1 MKQFNYEFT
10 DPKEVTAALFEV
22 YSFTSANQYK
32 SILFHLYSILF
43 DDDKVK
49 QVQEE
54 ILEMFADAHIGG
66 TSSNGDICDGHL
78 AEYGLVMAV
87 SVFESTDTGCY
98 LFECGPNEEKEIGKK
113 IKGII
118 DGTDNIKAAEVFITL
133 KTISSRKVLEE
144 VEKCREDVQIF
155 GGGSAAADISDSYT
169 RVMNENSISHAGV
182 VLVTYAGDDLHVD
195 IHHAIGWK
203 PLGKDLTAT
212 KIEGKCLYELDGR
225 PAAEIYSKYLDIQ
238 ANDDFFSNI
247 LEFPIMTW
255 QHKQSV
261 LRLPFSC
268 NSEDGSI
275 ILAADLDK
283 GTTVNL
289 SYGDPDV
296 IRSDVEELTETV
308 KEFAPQAIFLYSC
321 GVRRLYWKYL
331 INKETGPF
339 SKLAPVCGYYSSGE
353 IMRMDKYLIEHHVTL
368 IAISMRE
375 GGEATAQPTGI
386 GDKKIEMSEEQKMH
400 GQISMV
406 RRLATFINVTAA
418 ELRAANEELRQM
430 ADTDELTGL
439 SNRRVIDQM
448 VRTACLHAKNFNIE
462 LVIGLID
469 IDDFKNVNDT
479 FGHVEGDKVLTTIAD
494 IIKTEI
500 EKIPSGIVGRW
511 GGEEFLFVL
520 PNQSLEK
527 ALNKTEEIR
536 KIVEN
541 TDFGEVGHKTIS
553 TGITLYV
560 LNDTADE
567 VFQRADVALYEAKGT
582 GKNKVCVFLEE
593 QDG

>member
-10 DPKEVTAALFEV
+10 DPKEVTAALREV
-22 YSFTSANQYK
+22 YSYTALNPYK
-32 SILFHLYSILF
+32 SIMFHLYSILF
-43 DDDKVK
+43 DDDKVR

-54 ILEMFADAHIGG
+54 ILEMFSDAHIGG

-87 SVFESTDTGCY
+87 SVFESTAVKCY
-98 LFECGPNEEKEIGKK
+98 LFDCEADKEKEIGEN
-113 IKGII
+113 IRNII
-118 DGTDNIKAAEVFITL
+118 NETDGIKAAEVFITL
-133 KTISSRKVLEE
+133 KTISSHKVLDE
-144 VEKCREDVQIF
+144 VEKCREDVKIF
-155 GGGSAAADISDSYT
+155 GGGSAAADIADTHT
-169 RVMNENSISHAGV
+169 RVMNENGISHAGAL
-182 VLVTYAGDDLHVD
+182 LVTYAGEDLHID

-212 KIEGKCLYELDGR
+212 KIEGKRLYELDGK
-225 PAAEIYSKYLDIQ
+225 PAAEIYSKYLDIH

-255 QHKQSV
+255 QHGQSV

-375 GGEATAQPTGI
+375 GGEAIAQPTGV

-439 SNRRVIDQM
+439 GNRRVIDQM
-448 VRTACLHAKNFNIE
+448 IRTACLHAKNFNIG
-462 LVIGLID
+462 LIIGLID

-479 FGHVEGDKVLTTIAD
+479 YGHAEGDKVLKTIAD
-494 IIKTEI
+494 ILKTEI
-500 EKIPSGIVGRW
+500 ETIPSGIVGRW

-520 PNQSLEK
+520 PNLTMDE
-527 ALNKTEEIR
+527 ALDKVEEIR
-536 KIVEN
+536 KMVEN

-553 TGITLYV
+553 TGLTSYMQD
-560 LNDTADE
+560 DTADD
-567 VFQRADVALYEAKGT
+567 VFQRADAALYEAKET
-582 GKNKVCVFLEE
+582 GKNKVCVR
-593 QDG
+593 QMH